1 MADAM
6 KPYADNEASMTVGG
20 LTAENGTDR
29 VSLSGSLDIAKD
41 RQGLDHARALQ
52 GLLAAVV
59 AALEAEGDLPMRVTA
74 QKPVATSRKP
84 NPFA

>member
-1 MADAM
+1 MAEM
-6 KPYADNEASMTVGG
+6 KPFADDTSSLTVGG

-29 VSLSGSLDIAKD
+29 ISLSGSLDIAKD
-41 RQGLDHARALQ
+41 RNGLGYARALQ

-59 AALEAEGDLPMRVTA
+59 AALEAEPDLPMRA
-74 QKPVATSRKP
+74 AAPKPMATSRKP